1 MPIAQP
7 ATVVRSD
14 VQQDKFLRMSQVC
27 EITGLSVS
35 QIYVLISRQDFA
47 PKIRLSPR
55 CVGFSAKAVQEWV
68 EARKREAEADG
79 GQLFAGGVK

>member
-1 MPIAQP
+1 MSIAQP
-7 ATVVRSD
+7 ASVACAD
-14 VQQDKFLRMSQVC
+14 VQQDRFLRMHQVC

-55 CVGFSAKAVQEWV
+55 CVGFSAQAVRDWV
-68 EARKREAEADG
+68 ESRKRESEAAG
-79 GQLFAGGVK
+79 GQLFAGGAK